1 MFFTVVQANINFFN
15 IPKEGVDENYNSFTV
30 SSFFLLILVYIVLVC
45 ARFLG
50 ST

>member
-1 MFFTVVQANINFFN
+1 MDYFLNLPLGNI
-15 IPKEGVDENYNSFTV
+15 DENYNSFTV
-30 SSFFLLILVYIVLVC
+30 SLLFLLIMIYTVSF